1 MTRLI
6 VALCASLALGVGGAY
21 AAPSVVRTGL
31 LDLDHG
37 RQFPQNKQNEASIA
51 RDPLTGVLIAG
62 ANDEIGLDLCTGTST
77 PLASPCPFTPGRPI
91 SAYYRSTDDG
101 ATWSG
106 DYLPGFDS
114 IGRVSGGDPT
124 LDVGPRRCGDGRF
137 RWSCGSVV
145 YYGSLADP
153 FPEFGGEQATVS
165 RSYNDGGSWSSP
177 VAASSI
183 DRKSSFADHEWI
195 AVDKGSASPWFGRL
209 YMFWADYCNSC
220 SGNGRVKL
228 YVAASGDEGRTWSA
242 ALQVSGSSFND
253 VQGQTETGQMTVASD
268 GTVEVFW
275 IDHADSKGKYPS
287 VQVVAVSKDGG
298 ATFSEPIPVGGVT
311 DYPLRGTPFDVV
323 DAFNRVPGMSARV
336 DCYPHPAAD
345 PTSNRVYVVWCD
357 FSDNVGTVRGA
368 YSDDGTTWFSLGTV
382 GAVFDR
388 NAFFPA
394 IDVSPSGLVV
404 VGFDAL
410 TAPPPDDP
418 WQTGT
423 QVYDAYEV
431 QGNAAGFTAPL
442 LVSAASSN
450 PAGSAYNNLQEQ
462 FLGDYTDVA
471 AGPTRSYFAWTSAN
485 NAAPCSAVA
494 AYQAQVY
501 AGSKRAVAPNPDSVC
516 PTAFGNTDDVVAV
529 VGN

>member
-1 MTRLI
+1 MKRLI
-6 VALCASLALGVGGAY
+6 VAACAALVFGVSGAY
-21 AAPSVVRTGL
+21 AAPTVVRTGL

-37 RQFPQNKQNEASIA
+37 LQFPKNKQNEASIT
-51 RDPLTGVLIAG
+51 RDPLSGALIAG

-77 PLASPCPFTPGRPI
+77 PLASPCPFTPGTQT

-101 ATWSG
+101 ATWTG
-106 DYLPGFDS
+106 AYLPGFDT

-165 RSYNDGGSWSSP
+165 RSYDDGASWSGP
-177 VAASSI
+177 VEVSSI

-195 AVDKGSASPWFGRL
+195 AVDKSASSPWFGRL

-228 YVAASGDEGRTWSA
+228 YVALSSDEGRTWTA
-242 ALQVSGSSFND
+242 ALQVSDSNFND
-253 VQGQTETGQMTVASD
+253 VQGQKETGQIAVATD
-268 GTVEVFW
+268 GTVEAFW
-275 IDHADSKGKYPS
+275 TDHADSKGKYPS

-298 ATFSEPIPVGGVT
+298 ATFAAPVPVGGVT

-357 FSDNVGTVRGA
+357 FTNGVGTIRGA
-368 YSDDGTTWFSLGTV
+368 YSDDGTTWISLGTV
-382 GAVFDR
+382 GAVFMR
-388 NAFFPA
+388 NAFFPG

-410 TAPPPDDP
+410 TAPPGSDP

-423 QVYDAYEV
+423 QVYDAYVV

-442 LVSAASSN
+442 PVSTASSN
-450 PAGSAYNNLQEQ
+450 PEASAYNNLQEQ
-462 FLGDYTDVA
+462 FIGDYTDVA
-471 AGPTRSYFAWTSAN
+471 AGPTRSYFAWTSASD
-485 NAAPCSAVA
+485 AALCSAVS

-501 AGSKRAVAPNPDSVC
+501 AGSKKAVPPNPDTVC
-516 PTAFGNTDDVVAV
+516 STSFGNTDDVVTV
-529 VGN
+529 VSN